1 MTSRTVSIPPAKL
14 AGCHEIL
21 LVNTVTVSN
30 MTMNASTSSTT
41 VPDAGNRE
49 PLFELRNIE
58 KTFGGVH
65 ALKGV
70 NIHVMP
76 GEVVGLVGDNG
87 AGKSTLI
94 KTMSGIIRPDKGEC
108 RFRGEVVDVKSPHD
122 AKALGIQTVYQDL
135 ALCDNLDAVQNLFL
149 GREQVGSRWFGAR
162 IRRAQSQKQAREV
175 LKRLRLDSIS
185 LSRPV
190 GQMSG
195 GQRQNIAIARSIL
208 WTPNVVLFDEPTAAL
223 SHTAS
228 AQVGQLIRQLADEG
242 LGVIVV
248 SHDIH
253 QFVVDVTDRVV
264 VLRLGAV
271 VAEFDSKNVTGET
284 IVNAMV
290 GGNEGVNSA
299 R

>member
-1 MTSRTVSIPPAKL
+1 MTTTPQYP
-14 AGCHEIL
+14 
-21 LVNTVTVSN
+21 T
-30 MTMNASTSSTT
+30 MTNDDTGHVDGTQ
-41 VPDAGNRE
+41 
-49 PLFELRNIE
+49 PLFELRDV
-58 KTFGGVH
+58 KKAFGGVQ
-65 ALKGV
+65 ALRGV
-70 NIHVMP
+70 SLRVMP

-94 KTMSGIIRPDKGEC
+94 KTMSGIIKPDQGEY
-108 RFRGEVVDVKSPHD
+108 RFNGQVVDLKHPND
-122 AKALGIQTVYQDL
+122 AKELGIQTVYQDL

-149 GREQVGSRWFGAR
+149 GREQTGSRLFGAR
-162 IRRAQSQKQAREV
+162 IRRAKSQQQAREV

-185 LSRPV
+185 LTRPV
-190 GQMSG
+190 GAMSG

-208 WTPNVVLFDEPTAAL
+208 WKPKLVLFDEPTAAL
-223 SHTAS
+223 SHTA
-228 AQVGQLIRQLADEG
+228 ANQVGQLIRQLADEG

-264 VLRLGAV
+264 VLRLGSVA
-271 VAEFDSKNVTGET
+271 AEFNSKSVTGET